1 VFRRSDRT
9 ASAAI
14 ERVLEAEAASRLAL
28 EADFFVRT
36 AKEWRAIVDANPF
49 PREARKDPGHLV
61 LMCLKAPPAKSQ
73 VNALQAAIVGKEV
86 VHASDRQLYV
96 VFPDELATPRLPPR
110 SSDGRRGRAARG
122 GTW

>member
-1 VFRRSDRT
+1 MDIALVRGINVGGHKKIAMADLRALLESMGFADVKSLLQSGNLVFRRSDRT

-49 PREARKDPGHLV
+49 PREARKDPGH
-61 LMCLKAPPAKSQ
+61 
-73 VNALQAAIVGKEV
+73 
-86 VHASDRQLYV
+86 
-96 VFPDELATPRLPPR
+96 
-110 SSDGRRGRAARG
+110 
-122 GTW
+122 